1 MKNVKILSVLFA
13 LVMLFSMVSLSVFAD
28 VETVNAETT
37 AAVEAADEAEETEE
51 ASEGGIKVQPMN
63 FIYNLKYMGV
73 GMFCIIVVIG
83 VLIGVTMA
91 LNKFT
96 APKKK

>member
-13 LVMLFSMVSLSVFAD
+13 LVMLFTLVSVSVFAAEEP
-28 VETVNAETT
+28 VAEAAAETV
-37 AAVEAADEAEETEE
+37 ADEVEENS
-51 ASEGGIKVQPMN
+51 SEGGLKVQPMN

-96 APKKK
+96 APRKK

>member
-13 LVMLFSMVSLSVFAD
+13 LVMLFTLVSVSVFAAEEP
-28 VETVNAETT
+28 VAEAAAETV
-37 AAVEAADEAEETEE
+37 ADEVEEN
-51 ASEGGIKVQPMN
+51 ASAGGLKVQPMN

-91 LNKFT
+91 LNKIT

>member
-28 VETVNAETT
+28 AETVNAETT
-37 AAVEAADEAEETEE
+37 AAAEAADEAEETEE

-96 APKKK
+96 APKKN

>member
-13 LVMLFSMVSLSVFAD
+13 LVMLFTLVSVSVFAAEEPAA
-28 VETVNAETT
+28 ETAAETT
-37 AAVEAADEAEETEE
+37 ADEIEETKD
-51 ASEGGIKVQPMN
+51 EGGLKVQPMN

-83 VLIGVTMA
+83 VLIGVTMV
-91 LNKFT
+91 LNKVT
-96 APKKK
+96 APRKK

>member
-13 LVMLFSMVSLSVFAD
+13 LVMLFTLVSVSVFAD
-28 VETVNAETT
+28 AEPVAEAAAET
-37 AAVEAADEAEETEE
+37 AADEVEETAEE
-51 ASEGGIKVQPMN
+51 GGLKVQPMN

-83 VLIGVTMA
+83 VLIVVTMA

>member
-13 LVMLFSMVSLSVFAD
+13 LVMLFTLVSVSVFAAEEPVAD
-28 VETVNAETT
+28 TAAETT
-37 AAVEAADEAEETEE
+37 AVEVEETAEE
-51 ASEGGIKVQPMN
+51 GGLKVQPMN

>member
-13 LVMLFSMVSLSVFAD
+13 LVMLFTLVSVSVFAAEEP
-28 VETVNAETT
+28 VAEAAAETVADEVEENAE
-37 AAVEAADEAEETEE
+37 ED
-51 ASEGGIKVQPMN
+51 GLKVQPMN

-83 VLIGVTMA
+83 VLIVVTMA

>member
-13 LVMLFSMVSLSVFAD
+13 LVMLFTLVSVSVFAAEEP
-28 VETVNAETT
+28 VAEAAAETV
-37 AAVEAADEAEETEE
+37 ADEVEEN
-51 ASEGGIKVQPMN
+51 ASEGGLKVQPMN

-91 LNKFT
+91 LNKIT